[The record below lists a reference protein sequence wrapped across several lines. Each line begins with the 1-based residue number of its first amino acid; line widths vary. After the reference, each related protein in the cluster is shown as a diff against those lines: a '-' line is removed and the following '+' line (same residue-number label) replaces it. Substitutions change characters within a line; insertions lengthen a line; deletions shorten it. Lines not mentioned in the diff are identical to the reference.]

1 MSQFKLPT
9 ASFWIFYG
17 NSDCNH
23 FFYLILHKPAGKS
36 SAEADATAQ
45 TSMAVESVRPTEQS
59 WPMRLTMKSSVN
71 AWQEAQVS
79 AGIGGL
85 RIKQVLVDFG
95 STVKRG
101 QDLVLLADETVVADV
116 HKQQA
121 TVAHDKAALA
131 EANLNADRA
140 REIKES
146 GALSSQQINQY
157 LIAEETAE
165 ANLALSQAE
174 LENQQIRLRQTHLIA
189 ADGGV
194 MSSRTANLGDVVS
207 ASGELFKLVRQNRIN
222 WRGEVSAPQLAL
234 IKAGQ
239 QVHLLLP
246 DNLQTLGTALMTAP
260 TVDTSTRNALV
271 YVDLAKASAKPGM
284 YSQVTIDIG
293 SKPALAVPQT
303 ALVLRNGRSYW
314 NEILPTKEAGKAQQV
329 MQSNVTTGRRL
340 GEFVEIVDGMQENP
354 LLVVTGAGFLNDG
367 DLVTVVNKQ
376 AAVDTQTGA
385 AKWISLLGLLETP
398 IPSVLLFV
406 ALTFIGLV
414 KLGKLGIERF
424 PDIEVPVICVSAKLE
439 GAAPAQL
446 ETEVARKIEDK
457 IATIGGIEHIRTTI
471 TDSSVNIN
479 VEFNI
484 DKNSEEALNQV
495 PNAVDSARS
504 DLPSAVTNP
513 VISKTTTSGGALLT
527 YVVVVDNMSQRYRG
541 M

>member
-1 MSQFKLPT
+1 
-9 ASFWIFYG
+9 
-17 NSDCNH
+17 
-23 FFYLILHKPAGKS
+23 
-36 SAEADATAQ
+36 
-45 TSMAVESVRPTEQS
+45 
-59 WPMRLTMKSSVN
+59 MRLTMKSSVN

-101 QDLVLLADETVVADV
+101 QDLVLLADENVVADV

-303 ALVLRNGRSYW
+303 ALVLRNGRSY
-314 NEILPTKEAGKAQQV
+314 
-329 MQSNVTTGRRL
+329 
-340 GEFVEIVDGMQENP
+340 
-354 LLVVTGAGFLNDG
+354 
-367 DLVTVVNKQ
+367 
-376 AAVDTQTGA
+376 
-385 AKWISLLGLLETP
+385 
-398 IPSVLLFV
+398 
-406 ALTFIGLV
+406 
-414 KLGKLGIERF
+414 
-424 PDIEVPVICVSAKLE
+424 
-439 GAAPAQL
+439 
-446 ETEVARKIEDK
+446 
-457 IATIGGIEHIRTTI
+457 
-471 TDSSVNIN
+471 
-479 VEFNI
+479 
-484 DKNSEEALNQV
+484 
-495 PNAVDSARS
+495 
-504 DLPSAVTNP
+504 
-513 VISKTTTSGGALLT
+513 
-527 YVVVVDNMSQRYRG
+527 
-541 M
+541 